1 MYRNLNVKQQTYL
14 CARTIFNPF
23 YKMLQKNYFI
33 HCFSNLFETNRIRK
47 SICFVVALA
56 TVMAANAQK
65 FVFKGSVK
73 TADGKAIQGV
83 VVNNGTDFTTTNAK
97 GQWTLC
103 TDTCVSKFVQI
114 STPADY
120 VLPKSKSIAKGF
132 YVSVGQLVKDKCR
145 HNFVLQPRDTK
156 DNTFYYIAIS
166 DPQVKNDKH
175 MELWRSQTVEDL
187 KATTDALSKEHEVV
201 TMTLGDIVWDNM
213 QLFDDYAE
221 SIQQLPITAF
231 QCIGNHD
238 FDRRYQALNNM
249 PYGSGVYGE
258 QAYCTHFGPTDY
270 SFNIAGVHVVT
281 LKNINYMGKKGY
293 REQFTEAQL
302 AWLRRDLSYVPKGS
316 MVIINMHAALW
327 NPVEKEGNVLNAND
341 LKSVLRGYR
350 VHIFNG
356 HTHFFHNNTV
366 GNDIYEHNIGAACG
380 AWWRGDV
387 NRCGAPN
394 GYLVVKA
401 SADSLTSQYKPTG
414 GDYAQQMRVYSKGE
428 FLSQPYSVVANVW
441 DCDSLTTVEWYE
453 DGQYRGKMTQ
463 FTDSD
468 ERYLQSRGSH
478 VKECV
483 TTHLFKATP
492 AWGSHEV
499 KVVVKNRFGQVHT
512 ETVDVNRAWLKALS
526 SDKRPKVI
534 AHRGYWRYEG
544 AVQNSLSSLRASAQA
559 GVYGSEFD
567 VQITADGEV
576 IVNHDPHLGG
586 LPIAKSTYAQLVKA
600 RLGNGEP
607 IPTLAKY
614 LDEAKKHKD
623 LKIILEI
630 KKQAND
636 SVEAVLV
643 RKTLEA
649 VKASG
654 LSSRVQYISFSQFVC
669 DQIIRN
675 DKTADVAYLGGN
687 MSPKEVKEHGFSGID
702 YSMDVLRVHPEWID
716 KAHKLGLT
724 VNVWTIATEEHLKFV
739 TTLHPDFITTDIPED
754 ALRMLSKG
762 NNK

>member
-1 MYRNLNVKQQTYL
+1 
-14 CARTIFNPF
+14 
-23 YKMLQKNYFI
+23 MLQKNYFI

-83 VVNNGTDFTTTNAK
+83 VVNNGTDFTTTDAK

-559 GVYGSEFD
+559 GVYGGEFD

>member
-1 MYRNLNVKQQTYL
+1 
-14 CARTIFNPF
+14 
-23 YKMLQKNYFI
+23 MLQKNYFI

-83 VVNNGTDFTTTNAK
+83 VVNNGTDFTTTDAK

-201 TMTLGDIVWDNM
+201 TMTLGDMGWDKN

-258 QAYCTHFGPTDY
+258 QAYCSHFGPTDY

-281 LKNINYMGKKGY
+281 LKNINYRGKKGY

>member
-1 MYRNLNVKQQTYL
+1 
-14 CARTIFNPF
+14 
-23 YKMLQKNYFI
+23 MLQKNYFI

-83 VVNNGTDFTTTNAK
+83 VVNNGTDFTTTDAK

-654 LSSRVQYISFSQFVC
+654 LSSRVQYISFSQLVC

>member
-1 MYRNLNVKQQTYL
+1 M
-14 CARTIFNPF
+14 
-23 YKMLQKNYFI
+23 
-33 HCFSNLFETNRIRK
+33 
-47 SICFVVALA
+47 ALA

-83 VVNNGTDFTTTNAK
+83 VVNNGTDFTTTDAK

-414 GDYAQQMRVYSKGE
+414 GDYAQQMRVYSRVNFFRNHIVLWQTCGIATLLPPWSGMK
-428 FLSQPYSVVANVW
+428 
-441 DCDSLTTVEWYE
+441 
-453 DGQYRGKMTQ
+453 
-463 FTDSD
+463 TDSIV
-468 ERYLQSRGSH
+468 ER
-478 VKECV
+478 
-483 TTHLFKATP
+483 
-492 AWGSHEV
+492 
-499 KVVVKNRFGQVHT
+499 
-512 ETVDVNRAWLKALS
+512 
-526 SDKRPKVI
+526 
-534 AHRGYWRYEG
+534 
-544 AVQNSLSSLRASAQA
+544 
-559 GVYGSEFD
+559 
-567 VQITADGEV
+567 
-576 IVNHDPHLGG
+576 
-586 LPIAKSTYAQLVKA
+586 
-600 RLGNGEP
+600 
-607 IPTLAKY
+607 
-614 LDEAKKHKD
+614 
-623 LKIILEI
+623 
-630 KKQAND
+630 
-636 SVEAVLV
+636 
-643 RKTLEA
+643 
-649 VKASG
+649 
-654 LSSRVQYISFSQFVC
+654 
-669 DQIIRN
+669 
-675 DKTADVAYLGGN
+675 
-687 MSPKEVKEHGFSGID
+687 
-702 YSMDVLRVHPEWID
+702 
-716 KAHKLGLT
+716 
-724 VNVWTIATEEHLKFV
+724 
-739 TTLHPDFITTDIPED
+739 
-754 ALRMLSKG
+754 
-762 NNK
+762 

>member
-1 MYRNLNVKQQTYL
+1 MQNNRPIF
-14 CARTIFNPF
+14 APETIFNPF

-83 VVNNGTDFTTTNAK
+83 VVNNGTDFTTTDAK

>member
-1 MYRNLNVKQQTYL
+1 
-14 CARTIFNPF
+14 
-23 YKMLQKNYFI
+23 MLQKNYFI

-83 VVNNGTDFTTTNAK
+83 VVNNGTDFTTTDAK

-231 QCIGNHD
+231 QCIGNND

>member
-1 MYRNLNVKQQTYL
+1 
-14 CARTIFNPF
+14 
-23 YKMLQKNYFI
+23 MLQKNYFI

-83 VVNNGTDFTTTNAK
+83 VVNNGTDFTTTDAK

-356 HTHFFHNNTV
+356 HPHFFHNNTV

>member
-97 GQWTLC
+97 GQWILC

>member
-1 MYRNLNVKQQTYL
+1 
-14 CARTIFNPF
+14 
-23 YKMLQKNYFI
+23 MLQKNYFI

-83 VVNNGTDFTTTNAK
+83 VVNNGTDFTTTDAK

-327 NPVEKEGNVLNAND
+327 NPVAKEVNVLNAND

>member
-1 MYRNLNVKQQTYL
+1 
-14 CARTIFNPF
+14 
-23 YKMLQKNYFI
+23 MLQKNYFI

-83 VVNNGTDFTTTNAK
+83 VVNNGTDFTTTDAK

-702 YSMDVLRVHPEWID
+702 YSMDVLRVHPAWID

>member
-1 MYRNLNVKQQTYL
+1 MRQKLFLIHFTKCCKKIISYIVFLICLK
-14 CARTIFNPF
+14 RTELE
-23 YKMLQKNYFI
+23 KV
-33 HCFSNLFETNRIRK
+33 
-47 SICFVVALA
+47 FVLLWHWQPLWQP
-56 TVMAANAQK
+56 MPQK

-83 VVNNGTDFTTTNAK
+83 VVNNGTDFTTTDAK

>member
-1 MYRNLNVKQQTYL
+1 
-14 CARTIFNPF
+14 
-23 YKMLQKNYFI
+23 MLQKHYFI

-83 VVNNGTDFTTTNAK
+83 VVNNGTDFTTTDAK

-175 MELWRSQTVEDL
+175 VELWRSQTVEDL
-187 KATTDALSKEHEVV
+187 KTTTAALSREHEVV
-201 TMTLGDIVWDNM
+201 TMALGDIVWDNM
-213 QLFDDYAE
+213 RLFDDYAE
-221 SIQQLPITAF
+221 SMQQLPVTAF

-687 MSPKEVKEHGFSGID
+687 MSPKEVKEHGFSGIA

>member
-1 MYRNLNVKQQTYL
+1 
-14 CARTIFNPF
+14 
-23 YKMLQKNYFI
+23 MLQKNYFI

-83 VVNNGTDFTTTNAK
+83 VVNNGTDFTTTDAK

-716 KAHKLGLT
+716 KAHKLELT

>member
-1 MYRNLNVKQQTYL
+1 
-14 CARTIFNPF
+14 
-23 YKMLQKNYFI
+23 MLQKNYFI

-83 VVNNGTDFTTTNAK
+83 VVNNGTDFTTTDAK

-327 NPVEKEGNVLNAND
+327 NPVEKKGNVLNAND

>member
-1 MYRNLNVKQQTYL
+1 
-14 CARTIFNPF
+14 
-23 YKMLQKNYFI
+23 MLQKNYFI

-83 VVNNGTDFTTTNAK
+83 VVNNGTDFTTTDAK

-120 VLPKSKSIAKGF
+120 FLPKSKSIAKGF

>member
-1 MYRNLNVKQQTYL
+1 M
-14 CARTIFNPF
+14 
-23 YKMLQKNYFI
+23 
-33 HCFSNLFETNRIRK
+33 
-47 SICFVVALA
+47 ALA

-83 VVNNGTDFTTTNAK
+83 VVNNGTDFTTTDAK

-630 KKQAND
+630 TKQAND